1 MPPSASSPIPDPSA
15 ALLVMA
21 DHLERY
27 EEQVSTYLPAYLA
40 DDHGDIASALVE
52 SERALRTAARL
63 LRRAAKVAGN
73 TTR

>member
-1 MPPSASSPIPDPSA
+1 
-15 ALLVMA
+15 MA

-27 EEQVSTYLPAYLA
+27 EEQVSTYLPAYLD

-52 SERALRTAARL
+52 SERALRNAARL

-73 TTR
+73 HTR